1 MSNNDSTRYVTI
13 HRFPRQ
19 DEQYQTL
26 LVCSKLCMALAHY
39 TTTPIQRR
47 ASAGKSLALPMN
59 SQSLND
65 LDVQS
70 VFNSY
75 FAEVLSVGKE
85 IYV

>member
-39 TTTPIQRR
+39 TTPIQRPTLV
-47 ASAGKSLALPMN
+47 GKILALPMN
-59 SQSLND
+59 NQSVKD
-65 LDVQS
+65 LDMQS
-70 VFNSY
+70 VCNSY
-75 FAEVLSVGKE
+75 FAEVLSVGKD